1 MLLLVSSSVLPRS
14 SAGNAH
20 PTKLRG
26 ARGERRATWRLGM
39 VPSRGLLSFHRQAA
53 LFLCMAARAHARGDA
68 KAFDRLF
75 AAAAIGSLSR
85 QTDNRQTARITHGLS
100 PRSRSRACSTTKA
113 GERVRA
119 ARAARLACVCVEWAY
134 LISILTYTNR
144 LRSTQEYVY
153 ALEEVHSLTER
164 LELPL
169 KRGECSCSSTGRGLD
184 APF

>member
-1 MLLLVSSSVLPRS
+1 
-14 SAGNAH
+14 
-20 PTKLRG
+20 
-26 ARGERRATWRLGM
+26 
-39 VPSRGLLSFHRQAA
+39 
-53 LFLCMAARAHARGDA
+53 MAARAHARGDA

-169 KRGECSCSSTGRGLD
+169 KRRQWDGLRSRLAARSRQYVVICAAILLKAAAVQD
-184 APF
+184 WARAACRTCPVRLNTRKGILKA